1 MQSSKDVIAYF
12 NKNYVATEVFEKT
25 IGRMLAQLQLKREK
39 SDYDDFYVVSKEEV
53 DTQYQNAV
61 VIIEIVKIFL
71 AEKYEIEVL

>member
-61 VIIEIVKIFL
+61 VIIETVKIFL